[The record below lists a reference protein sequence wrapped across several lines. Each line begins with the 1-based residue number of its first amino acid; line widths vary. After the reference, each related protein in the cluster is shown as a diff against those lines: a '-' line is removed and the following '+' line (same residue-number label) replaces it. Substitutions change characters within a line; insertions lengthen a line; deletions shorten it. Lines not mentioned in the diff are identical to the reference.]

1 MKRKDFLKVGVLGG
15 AMAGLGVGVSA
26 CKPGKQKAVAKKAE
40 PGDFELDEITVGQL
54 QDAIK
59 SGKYTSESVTKM
71 YLDRIH
77 EIDKNGP
84 TLNTVIELN
93 PDAVDIARQLD
104 QERAQGKIRGPLHG
118 VPIMI
123 KDNIDTADKMMTTAG
138 ALAMVGNIAGKDSFI
153 ARKLRDAGAVI
164 LAKTNLSEWA
174 NFRST
179 HSSSGWSGRGGQTR
193 NPNVLSRNPC
203 GSSSGSG
210 AGASA
215 NLCTIAI
222 GTETDGSIVCP
233 SSLNGVVGVKPTVGL
248 WSRSGIIPISHSQ
261 DTPGPMART
270 VRDAAILLGALT
282 GVDPR
287 DPATSDSKGHSY
299 TDYTQFLDPNGLKG
313 ARIGIARNFKGFNK
327 DTEDIFDASIEAMK
341 KAGAVIVDPA
351 NIEPKE
357 KGGGDAEFQVLLY
370 EFKADLNKY
379 LKTANPDIKV
389 RTLKDIIEFNKEH
402 KAESM
407 PYFGQDILIMAE
419 KKGPLTEKAYHE
431 ALAKSHRVSR
441 DEGIDATMK
450 KYNLD
455 AIVAPTAGPA
465 WTTDVINGDHDT
477 GGSSSP
483 AAMAGYPDI
492 TVPAGYIYDLPVG
505 ISFFG
510 SAWSEP
516 KLLKYAYA
524 FEQATKARR
533 KPAFRPDIGLPKP
546 ENKNA

>member
-1 MKRKDFLKVGVLGG
+1 MKRKDFLKVSVLGG
-15 AMAGLGVGVSA
+15 TMAGLGMAVTA
-26 CKPGKQKAVAKKAE
+26 CKPEERKKALTK
-40 PGDFELDEITVGQL
+40 PGEFELDEITVGEL
-54 QDAIK
+54 QNAMK
-59 SGKYTSESVTKM
+59 SGKYTAEKITKM
-71 YLDRIH
+71 YIDRIN

-84 TLNTVIELN
+84 TLNTVIEMN
-93 PDAVDIARQLD
+93 PDAISIARKLD
-104 QERAQGKIRGPLHG
+104 KERASGNVRGPLHG
-118 VPIMI
+118 IPIMI

-138 ALAMVGNIAGKDSFI
+138 ALALTGNIASKDSFI
-153 ARKLRDAGAVI
+153 AQKLREAGAII

-222 GTETDGSIVCP
+222 GTETDGSVVCP
-233 SSLNGVVGVKPTVGL
+233 SSVNGVVGVKPTVGL
-248 WSRSGIIPISHSQ
+248 WSRSGIIPISKTQ

-287 DPATSDSKGHSY
+287 DPYTSASKGNSH

-313 ARIGIARNFKGFNK
+313 ARIGVARNFFGFSPQTDK
-327 DTEDIFDASIEAMK
+327 IMEQAIDAIK
-341 KAGAVIVDPA
+341 KAGAVVVDPA
-351 NIEPKE
+351 NIKPKE
-357 KGGGDAEFQVLLY
+357 KGGGKAEFQVLLY
-370 EFKADLNKY
+370 EFKAGVDAY
-379 LKTANPDIKV
+379 LKTANPKIAAHS
-389 RTLKDIIEFNKEH
+389 LKEVIEYNKKH

-419 KKGPLTEKAYHE
+419 KKGPLTDKAYKE
-431 ALAKSHRVSR
+431 ALAKSQRLAR
-441 DEGIDATMK
+441 EEGIDATMK
-450 KYNLD
+450 KHNLD
-455 AIVAPTAGPA
+455 AIIAPTVGPA

-483 AAMAGYPDI
+483 AARAGYPDI
-492 TVPAGYIYDLPVG
+492 TLPAGYVYDLPVG

-510 SAWSEP
+510 AAWSEP

-524 FEQATKARR
+524 FEQATKVRR
-533 KPAFRPDIGLPKP
+533 KPAFRPNIGLPEPQKAM
-546 ENKNA
+546 KS

>member
-1 MKRKDFLKVGVLGG
+1 MKRKDFLKAGMLGG
-15 AMAGLGVGVSA
+15 TIAGLGLGTTA
-26 CKPGKQKAVAKKAE
+26 CKPEKKE
-40 PGDFELDEITVGQL
+40 PSEKPGDFELDEITADEL
-54 QDAIK
+54 QNAMK
-59 SGKYTSESVTKM
+59 SGRYTSEKITQM
-71 YLDRIH
+71 YIDRIND
-77 EIDKNGP
+77 IDKNGP
-84 TLNTVIELN
+84 TLNTVIQLN
-93 PDAVDIARQLD
+93 PDALEIARQLD
-104 QERAQGKIRGPLHG
+104 KERKSGKVRGPLHG
-118 VPIMI
+118 IPIMI

-138 ALAMVGNIAGKDSFI
+138 ALAMIGNYAPKDSFV
-153 ARKLRDAGAVI
+153 AQKLREAGAII
-164 LAKTNLSEWA
+164 LGKTNLSEWA

-193 NPNVLSRNPC
+193 NPNVLSRTPC

-233 SSLNGVVGVKPTVGL
+233 SCVNGLVGIKPTVGL
-248 WSRSGIIPISHSQ
+248 WSRGGVIPISHSQ

-270 VRDAAILLGALT
+270 VRDAAILLGAVT

-287 DPATSDSKGHSY
+287 DPYTSESKGRAY

-313 ARIGIARNFKGFNK
+313 ARIGVARNFFGFNDK
-327 DTEDIFDASIEAMK
+327 TDEIMDKAIDAMK

-357 KGGGDAEFQVLLY
+357 KGGGSAEFQVLLY
-370 EFKADLNKY
+370 EFKSGLNKY
-379 LKTANPDIKV
+379 LETANPKLKV
-389 RTLKDIIEFNKEH
+389 KTLKDIIEFNKEH
-402 KAESM
+402 VAESM
-407 PYFGQDILIMAE
+407 PYFGQEILVMAE
-419 KKGPLTEKAYHE
+419 KKGPLTDKAYKD
-431 ALAKSHRVSR
+431 ALEKSQRTAR
-441 DEGIDATMK
+441 EEGIDATMK

-455 AIVAPTAGPA
+455 AIVAPTGGPA
-465 WTTDVINGDHDT
+465 WTIDVINGDHDT

-483 AAMAGYPDI
+483 AARAGYPDI
-492 TVPAGYIYDLPVG
+492 TVPAGYIYDLPIG

-510 SAWSEP
+510 AAWSEP

-533 KPAFRPDIGLPKP
+533 KPAFRADIGLPKP
-546 ENKNA
+546 EDSMKS

>member
-1 MKRKDFLKVGVLGG
+1 MKRKDFLKVSVLGSTI
-15 AMAGLGVGVSA
+15 AGLGVGVSA
-26 CKPGKQKAVAKKAE
+26 CNSEKPKTVQK
-40 PGDFELDEITVGQL
+40 PGDFELDEITVNAL
-54 QDAIK
+54 QKAMD
-59 SGKYTSESVTKM
+59 SGRYTSEKITQM
-71 YLDRIH
+71 YIDRIH
-77 EIDKNGP
+77 EIDRNGP
-84 TLNTVIELN
+84 VLNTVIQMN
-93 PDAVDIARQLD
+93 PEAIKIARQMD
-104 QERAQGKIRGPLHG
+104 KERKNGKIRGPLHG
-118 VPIMI
+118 IPIMI

-138 ALAMVGNIAGKDSFI
+138 ALALIGNYAPKDSFI
-153 ARKLRDAGAVI
+153 AKKLREAGAVI

-233 SSLNGVVGVKPTVGL
+233 SSINGVVGIKPTVGL
-248 WSRSGIIPISHSQ
+248 WSRGGVIPISKTQ
-261 DTPGPMART
+261 DSPGPMART
-270 VRDAAILLGALT
+270 VRDAAILLGAVT
-282 GVDPR
+282 GVDPE
-287 DPATSDSKGHSY
+287 DPYTTASKGHSY
-299 TDYTQFLDPNGLKG
+299 KDYTQFLDPNGLKG
-313 ARIGIARNFKGFNK
+313 ARIGVARNFSGFDK
-327 DTEDIFDASIEAMK
+327 KTEKILNASIEAMK

-357 KGGGDAEFQVLLY
+357 KGGGKAEFQVLLY
-370 EFKADLNKY
+370 EFKDGVNKY
-379 LKTANPDIKV
+379 LKTANPNIKV
-389 RTLKDIIEFNKEH
+389 HTLKDIIEFNKEH

-407 PYFGQDILIMAE
+407 PYFGQDILIMAD
-419 KKGPLTEKAYHE
+419 KKGPLTEKAYKD
-431 ALAKSHRVSR
+431 ALAKSQRLAR
-441 DEGIDATMK
+441 QEGIDATMK

-465 WTTDVINGDHDT
+465 WTTDVINGDHVS

-483 AAMAGYPDI
+483 AARAGYPDI

-516 KLLKYAYA
+516 KLIKYAYA

-533 KPAFRPDIGLPKP
+533 KPAYRANIGLPEP
-546 ENKNA
+546 EGKS

>member
-1 MKRKDFLKVGVLGG
+1 
-15 AMAGLGVGVSA
+15 
-26 CKPGKQKAVAKKAE
+26 
-40 PGDFELDEITVGQL
+40 
-54 QDAIK
+54 
-59 SGKYTSESVTKM
+59 
-71 YLDRIH
+71 
-77 EIDKNGP
+77 
-84 TLNTVIELN
+84 
-93 PDAVDIARQLD
+93 
-104 QERAQGKIRGPLHG
+104 
-118 VPIMI
+118 MI

-138 ALAMVGNIAGKDSFI
+138 ALAMIGNIAPKDSFV
-153 ARKLRDAGAVI
+153 AQKLREAGAII
-164 LAKTNLSEWA
+164 LGKTNLSEWA

-193 NPNVLSRNPC
+193 NPNVISRTPC

-287 DPATSDSKGHSY
+287 DPYTSESKGNSY

-313 ARIGIARNFKGFNK
+313 ARIGVARNFFGFNDK
-327 DTEDIFDASIEAMK
+327 TDEIMEKAIDAMK

-357 KGGGDAEFQVLLY
+357 KGGGSAEFQVLLY

-379 LKTANPDIKV
+379 LETANPNIKV
-389 RTLKDIIEFNKEH
+389 KTLKDIIEFNKEH
-402 KAESM
+402 MAESM
-407 PYFGQDILIMAE
+407 PYFGQEILVMAE
-419 KKGPLTEKAYHE
+419 KKGPLTEKAYKE
-431 ALAKSHRVSR
+431 ALEKSHLISR

-455 AIVAPTAGPA
+455 AIVAP
-465 WTTDVINGDHDT
+465 N
-477 GGSSSP
+477 
-483 AAMAGYPDI
+483 
-492 TVPAGYIYDLPVG
+492 
-505 ISFFG
+505 
-510 SAWSEP
+510 
-516 KLLKYAYA
+516 
-524 FEQATKARR
+524 RR
-533 KPAFRPDIGLPKP
+533 TRLD
-546 ENKNA
+546 NRCY

>member
-15 AMAGLGVGVSA
+15 TMAGIGLGATA
-26 CKPGKQKAVAKKAE
+26 CKPEKQKAIEK
-40 PGDFELDEITVGQL
+40 PGDFELDEITVDEL
-54 QDAIK
+54 QNAMK
-59 SGKYTSESVTKM
+59 SGKYTAEKITRM
-71 YLDRIH
+71 YLDRIN

-84 TLNTVIELN
+84 VLNTVIELN
-93 PDAVDIARQLD
+93 PEAVDIARQLD
-104 QERAQGKIRGPLHG
+104 KERKNGKIRGPLHSI
-118 VPIMI
+118 PIMI
-123 KDNIDTADKMMTTAG
+123 KGNIDTADKMMTTAG
-138 ALAMVGNIAGKDSFI
+138 ALALTGNYAPKDSFI
-153 ARKLRDAGAVI
+153 AQKLREAGAII

-233 SSLNGVVGVKPTVGL
+233 SSVNGVVGVKPTVGL
-248 WSRSGIIPISHSQ
+248 WSRSGIIPISKTQ
-261 DTPGPMART
+261 DTPGPMCRT

-282 GVDPR
+282 GADTR
-287 DPATSDSKGHSY
+287 DPYTTDSKGHSY

-313 ARIGIARNFKGFNK
+313 ARIGVARNFFGFNDK
-327 DTEDIFDASIEAMK
+327 VDEIMEKSIEAMK

-357 KGGGDAEFQVLLY
+357 KGGGKAEFQVLLY
-370 EFKADLNKY
+370 EFKAGVNDY
-379 LKTANPDIKV
+379 LKTANPKV
-389 RTLKDIIEFNKEH
+389 KVHTLEDVIEYNKKH

-407 PYFGQDILIMAE
+407 PYFGQEILVMAE
-419 KKGPLTEKAYHE
+419 KKGPLTEKAYKD

-450 KYNLD
+450 KHNLD
-455 AIVAPTAGPA
+455 AIIAPTGGPA
-465 WTTDVINGDHDT
+465 WTTDVLNGDHDT

-492 TVPAGYIYDLPVG
+492 TVPAGYIYDLPIG

-510 SAWSEP
+510 AAWSEP

-533 KPAFRPDIGLPKP
+533 KPAFRANVGLPKP
-546 ENKNA
+546 EHSVKS

>member
-15 AMAGLGVGVSA
+15 AMAGMGVGVSA
-26 CKPGKQKAVAKKAE
+26 CKPEKQQVAAKPAE
-40 PGDFELDEITVGQL
+40 PGDFELDEITVDQL
-54 QDAIK
+54 QDAMK

-93 PDAVDIARQLD
+93 PDALTIARQLD

-138 ALAMVGNIAGKDSFI
+138 ALALAGNVVSKDSFI
-153 ARKLRDAGAVI
+153 AQKLREAGAVI

-233 SSLNGVVGVKPTVGL
+233 SSVNGVVGVKPTVGL
-248 WSRSGIIPISHSQ
+248 WSRSGIIPISKSQ

-282 GVDPR
+282 GVDSR
-287 DPATSDSKGHSY
+287 DPATAGSKGHSY
-299 TDYTQFLDPNGLKG
+299 KDYTQFLDSNGLKG
-313 ARIGIARNFKGFNK
+313 ARIGIARNFKGFYKNA
-327 DTEDIFDASIEAMK
+327 EDILEASIESMK

-370 EFKADLNKY
+370 EFKDGVNNY
-379 LKTANPDIKV
+379 LKTANPNIKV
-389 RTLKDIIEFNKEH
+389 HSLKDIIEWNKQQ

-419 KKGPLTEKAYHE
+419 KKGPLTEKAYRD

-441 DEGIDATMK
+441 EQGIDATMK

-455 AIVAPTAGPA
+455 AIVALTVGPS
-465 WTTDVINGDHDT
+465 WTTDVINGDHVS

-492 TVPAGYIYDLPVG
+492 TVTAGYIYDLPVG

-510 SAWSEP
+510 AAWSEP

-524 FEQATKARR
+524 FEQVTKARR
-533 KPAFRPDIGLPKP
+533 KPAFRADIGLPKP
-546 ENKNA
+546 EDKNA